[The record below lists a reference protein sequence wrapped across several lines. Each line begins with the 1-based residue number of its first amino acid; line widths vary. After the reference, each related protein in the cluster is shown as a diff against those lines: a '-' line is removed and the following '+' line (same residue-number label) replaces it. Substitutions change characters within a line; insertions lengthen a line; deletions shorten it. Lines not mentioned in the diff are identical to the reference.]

1 MASSVAAPEI
11 HFNPVPTPEWS
22 VAVAAP
28 AESGGSPFV
37 PVKGIPGFY
46 DKAIHVEEATPE

>member
-28 AESGGSPFV
+28 AESGVSPFV
-37 PVKGIPGFY
+37 PVKGNPRFY
-46 DKAIHVEEATPE
+46 YKAIHVEEATPE